1 LRAPATPAAA
11 LLCGLVFLF
20 QPAQMF
26 EANAIF
32 PYFGLAQ
39 IAVMLVPAFLAAF
52 AVLAWLAARG
62 GPRTQR
68 IVAALLGG
76 VALAAWIN
84 ASFLPSPGGSL
95 DGRVLLAFD
104 ETRSPQNLLLCAS
117 LAIGGAALAWRFPL
131 AARRLFL
138 ALFAVL
144 SVQAAW
150 IAAVDHHPWRAEG
163 AVARLTTL
171 SAEKNVIVILLDS
184 FQSDYFAE
192 ILAREPALARG
203 FDGFTYFE
211 NAVSPAPTT
220 YLALPA
226 IHSGTLY
233 REGDALRELYRRGVV
248 EGSFLTQLARRGYDA
263 MVVNALLGY
272 CPADVLCDHQG
283 TLVNGRGASLARAAA
298 FLVDLALFRIVPEAL
313 RPAVYNQGAWLLSRA
328 DDGVATSNAVL
339 DLMAGSM
346 RVGERRPV
354 VRFVHL
360 FSSHA
365 PASVDA
371 ACQPVR
377 EPWTRPN
384 ALAQDRCAVTKVIGV
399 LRRLQEL
406 GVYDRSAIAVLA
418 DHGTGLQ
425 DKQPAPWIW
434 GELASPLLL
443 LKPFGARGPMAHS
456 TRVVGL
462 TDVAATLCA
471 WSADCRM
478 AAGSDLSRDSPAAPS
493 YPFFVYRWRHEYWLA
508 GSVPIDA
515 RYEVRGPP
523 REPGSWSRVP
533 PQ

>member
-1 LRAPATPAAA
+1 MA

-32 PYFGLAQ
+32 PYFGLGQ
-39 IAVMLVPAFLAAF
+39 IALMLVPAFLLAF

-62 GPRTQR
+62 GVRLQR
-68 IVAALLGG
+68 IVAAVLGG
-76 VALAAWIN
+76 IALAAWIN
-84 ASFLPSPGGSL
+84 ASFVPSPGGSL

-104 ETRSPQNLLLCAS
+104 ETRSQVNLLLCAS
-117 LAIGGAALAWRFPL
+117 LAVGGAALAWRFPL
-131 AARRLFL
+131 AARRLFI

-144 SVQAAW
+144 SGQAAW
-150 IAAVDHHPWRAEG
+150 IAAADPHPWRAEG
-163 AVARLTTL
+163 AVARLATM

-192 ILAREPALARG
+192 IVAREPALARG
-203 FDGFTYFE
+203 FEGFTYFA

-226 IHSGTLY
+226 IHSGALY

-248 EGSFLTQLARRGYDA
+248 EGSFMTQLARRGYDA
-263 MVVNALLGY
+263 MLVNALLGY

-283 TLVNGRGASLARAAA
+283 TLVNGRSASLARAAA

-313 RPAVYNQGAWLLSRA
+313 KPEVYNRGAWLLSSA
-328 DDGVATSNAVL
+328 DDVVVTSNAVL
-339 DLMAGSM
+339 ELMARSM
-346 RVGERRPV
+346 RAEERRPV
-354 VRFVHL
+354 ARFVHL

-371 ACQPVR
+371 GCRPVR
-377 EPWTRPN
+377 EPWTRQS
-384 ALAQDRCAVTKVIGV
+384 AVAQDRCAVTKVIGV

-406 GVYDRSAIAVLA
+406 GIYDRSAIAVLA

-425 DKQPAPWIW
+425 ARQPAPWIW

-443 LKPFGARGPMAHS
+443 LKPFGARGALAHS
-456 TRVVGL
+456 ARVVGL
-462 TDVAATLCA
+462 TDVAASLCA
-471 WSADCRM
+471 WSGDCRTDS
-478 AAGSDLSRDSPAAPS
+478 GSDLARDSPAAPS
-493 YPFFVYRWRHEYWLA
+493 YPFFVYHWRHEYWLA
-508 GSVPIDA
+508 GSVPIAA

-523 REPGSWSRVP
+523 RDPGSWSRVAP
-533 PQ
+533 